1 MSYTGRDVLQA
12 AAGITKQDF
21 DIISWLTGVWAI
33 VGYTPVQPKTTQHNK

>member
-21 DIISWLTGVWAI
+21 DIISWLTGVI
-33 VGYTPVQPKTTQHNK
+33 TVVGYPPVKVNTND